1 MRMNYD
7 LSTFRKNFEIFQ
19 LQIAPREGKRF
30 SEPDRH
36 YLWRLQKSTIDWS
49 GPFLGWRVFRVSLV
63 CSCQQWFGGYF
74 LWFLL
79 IIIFFLC
86 LRAFLV
92 FTNSCI
98 LSLMVEFFASNCKQD
113 DQNVA
118 GSIFWIL
125 CIGKHVLRT
134 QLWETPCL
142 VHLKLVR
149 KKHRSKFSK
158 G

>member
-49 GPFLGWRVFRVSLV
+49 GPFLGWCLFRVSLV
-63 CSCQQWFGGYF
+63 CSGQQWFGGYF

-79 IIIFFLC
+79 IFFFIIILFFFFLC
-86 LRAFLV
+86 LRTFLI
-92 FTNSCI
+92 FTNSFI
-98 LSLMVEFFASNCKQD
+98 LLLMVEFFASNCKQD
-113 DQNVA
+113 DQNAA
-118 GSIFWIL
+118 GSIFGYCVLESIR
-125 CIGKHVLRT
+125 CKHSCGKSHA
-134 QLWETPCL
+134 W
-142 VHLKLVR
+142 
-149 KKHRSKFSK
+149 FI
-158 G
+158 